1 MYKTDYEADP
11 VFIAAQDYQSA
22 IDWARYSQRHFLNA
36 RRNGFLMAA
45 YEYKID
51 RVAYM
56 QHARKL
62 KPKEKRHDPQH
73 D

>member
-1 MYKTDYEADP
+1 MYKTDYVADAEFVEAQS
-11 VFIAAQDYQSA
+11 FQSA
-22 IDWARYSQRHFLNA
+22 VDWARYSQRHFLNA
-36 RRNGFLMAA
+36 MRNGFLMAA

-51 RVAYM
+51 RVAHM